1 MKLLDLKQIK
11 EEDIYTGN
19 INLITTVD
27 KEMLEEIK
35 KCDIVLGDYSP
46 ACKTILAKENALL
59 IKVNDL
65 YYIDIDS
72 IKSNKDI
79 ENINTLISSNS
90 KNNNI
95 LLRHGTFNPF
105 VGGLYISNLRC
116 AKENTLEEVT
126 LRLKNTQ
133 K

>member
-59 IKVNDL
+59 IKVNDT